1 MTVPDGAPKHIEWG
15 DRMAQAVSGAAADL
29 GTIDGLTHRHPDSYK
44 RQTLDEAFA
53 RLRKWLIDLDQV
65 RDEIINSNLE
75 KVVRYLAE
83 ASPDICDERS
93 SGAMYNVDPDEVLAA
108 KKLIELWAVEEPNG
122 G

>member
-15 DRMAQAVSGAAADL
+15 DRMAQALQVLTSD
-29 GTIDGLTHRHPDSYK
+29 IDTTRRLAQLHPDAFRVS
-44 RQTLDEAFA
+44 TLMDVFRRINNA
-53 RLRKWLIDLDQV
+53 LVDLDQV

-75 KVVRYLAE
+75 KVVRSLAE

-93 SGAMYNVDPDEVLAA
+93 SGAMYNVDLEDVLAA
-108 KKLIELWAVEEPNG
+108 KKLMELWADQEASG